1 MSGSETNDGVKKTR
15 VFIAQSSLYGANRN
29 ERFFTGSRFKAVSG
43 EIDSTFA
50 SDDTIDT
57 LASYSDDRSS
67 CSFYK
72 DSAIDINANDLI
84 TGQATGTEIYI
95 PTDCAVGHIINWI
108 KTEKAADDIVNFNT
122 YMANI
127 VPKLFAAYKEIFVN
141 TYDIKIYKANTFSPS
156 QKNGYHRGG
165 TQILKQFVDAA
176 NLLGIYI
183 NPNTTDNKYKNIYTK
198 EKLDNIQKAV
208 TNRIKTILN
217 ESVIKSL

>member
-1 MSGSETNDGVKKTR
+1 MMCPT
-15 VFIAQSSLYGANRN
+15 AQSVGMYISVPVACPVIRSLA
-29 ERFFTGSRFKAVSG
+29 
-43 EIDSTFA
+43 FA

-141 TYDIKIYKANTFSPS
+141 TYDIKIYKANTF
-156 QKNGYHRGG
+156 
-165 TQILKQFVDAA
+165 
-176 NLLGIYI
+176 LLVKKMD
-183 NPNTTDNKYKNIYTK
+183 TTEVVHKF
-198 EKLDNIQKAV
+198 
-208 TNRIKTILN
+208 
-217 ESVIKSL
+217 